1 MIRFDKLCLDWWASL
16 PDQCKY
22 CDDPY
27 GASARRAI
35 DHCDN
40 DIALIAHS
48 FLLTV
53 TLGVHSTLMNPQNLN
68 NQTSHSIQGKAMLTT
83 LNCCDLLL
91 MVADRL
97 KSITTQCGCK

>member
-1 MIRFDKLCLDWWASL
+1 MIRFDKLCRDWWASL
-16 PDQCKY
+16 PEQWRY
-22 CDDPY
+22 CEDPY
-27 GASARRAI
+27 GARHAI

-53 TLGVHSTLMNPQNLN
+53 TLGVHSALMNPQNLN
-68 NQTSHSIQGKAMLTT
+68 DQTSHSIQGKAMVMT

-91 MVADRL
+91 VVADRL
-97 KSITTQCGCK
+97 KAITTQCGCK